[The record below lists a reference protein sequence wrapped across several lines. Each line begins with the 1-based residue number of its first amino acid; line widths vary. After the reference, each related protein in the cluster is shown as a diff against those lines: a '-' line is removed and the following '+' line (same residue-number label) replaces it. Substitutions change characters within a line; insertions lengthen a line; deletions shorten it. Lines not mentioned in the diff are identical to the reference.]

1 MYEDD
6 ELEYYYSISI
16 VRDIFKSN
24 ENIQLDYCIVLCWLF
39 ASSHPAVRDRVTRI
53 LFHILEKNT
62 SLINKLIEKFDNVND
77 LYVLERLYCA
87 IYGVVLIVEDQETI
101 SVISRGVY
109 NKIFENKK
117 PPCHLHLRSWA
128 LKILERAKYLN
139 IEEHLFNDSLPP
151 YNSDLKSPA
160 DLDYKKLLGESDG
173 SEKIYQS
180 VFGFEDFA
188 RYIIGTNSN
197 VESRSFTKHLITEE
211 ISTATN
217 FLPLL
222 ELQKILL
229 LEIHDLGWND
239 KLGDLD
245 KGVYSY
251 NRHENK
257 TERIGK
263 KYQWLALYSITAKL
277 LDKYKI
283 CDSWNQT
290 EIYKTNFPW
299 LTRYNSYFDP
309 TIPIPELKT
318 ESIEIEF
325 EKYELPK
332 ITSSDGEEW
341 IKSNEELVEPY
352 HFEQID
358 SNGQRWILLSTYQ
371 SISKEISPFKLE
383 YFLRYDSLFIKNNDI
398 VDFEKWAREQNFYG
412 RWMPEYHDQYEY
424 FLFEYPWSDSYKSLK
439 IENTE
444 HPRNGCPCEVIVSTE
459 SQLQENWNGIKDDIS
474 GSTLL
479 PNHEMMNEL
488 KLKTKRER
496 GAFYNDANE
505 IVAISNYND
514 DKGKKGLYVRQD
526 ILDDFM
532 RKNDFSLVY
541 CIIGEKKLRKGSGYD
556 SNVIMKDISGS
567 YKYSDGIISPISK
580 LRIFE
585 R

>member
-1 MYEDD
+1 
-6 ELEYYYSISI
+6 
-16 VRDIFKSN
+16 
-24 ENIQLDYCIVLCWLF
+24 
-39 ASSHPAVRDRVTRI
+39 
-53 LFHILEKNT
+53 
-62 SLINKLIEKFDNVND
+62 
-77 LYVLERLYCA
+77 LY
-87 IYGVVLIVEDQETI
+87 TK
-101 SVISRGVY
+101 
-109 NKIFENKK
+109 KIFEKK
-117 PPCHLHLRSWA
+117 SPPCHLHLRCWA

-139 IEEHLFNDSLPP
+139 IEEHLYYDSLPP
-151 YNSDLKSPA
+151 YNSDLQSPPEII
-160 DLDYKKLLGESDG
+160 YEKLLGESEG
-173 SEKIYQS
+173 SRKIYQS

-197 VESRSFTKHLITEE
+197 VDSRSITKHLITEK
-211 ISTATN
+211 ITTATN
-217 FLPLL
+217 FLPLQD
-222 ELQKILL
+222 LQKMLL
-229 LEIHDLGWND
+229 IEIQQLGWND
-239 KLGDLD
+239 KLGELD
-245 KGVYSY
+245 NNIYSY
-251 NRHENK
+251 NSHENK
-257 TERIGK
+257 TERMGK
-263 KYQWLALYSITAKL
+263 KYQWLALYSVIAKL

-283 CDSWNQT
+283 CNSWNNND
-290 EIYKTNFPW
+290 IYEFNFPW
-299 LTRYNSYFDP
+299 LTDYKSYFDP

-325 EKYELPK
+325 EKYELPN
-332 ITSSDGEEW
+332 IISSDGEEW
-341 IKSNEELVEPY
+341 IKSNEELIEPY

-371 SISKEISPFKLE
+371 SITKEISPFKLE
-383 YFLRYDSLFIKNNDI
+383 YFLRYDSLFIKNNDN
-398 VDFEKWAREQNFYG
+398 VEFEKWAREQNFYG

-444 HPRNGCPCEVIVSTE
+444 HLRNYCPFEVIVSTE
-459 SQLQENWNGIKDDIS
+459 SQLQENWNGIKNHNS

-496 GAFYNDANE
+496 GAFYNEENE
-505 IVAISNYND
+505 IVAICNFND

-532 RKNDFSLVY
+532 MKNDFSLVY
-541 CIIGEKKLRKGSGYD
+541 CILGEKILREGSGYG

-567 YKYSDGIISPISK
+567 YKYSGGIFSPISK